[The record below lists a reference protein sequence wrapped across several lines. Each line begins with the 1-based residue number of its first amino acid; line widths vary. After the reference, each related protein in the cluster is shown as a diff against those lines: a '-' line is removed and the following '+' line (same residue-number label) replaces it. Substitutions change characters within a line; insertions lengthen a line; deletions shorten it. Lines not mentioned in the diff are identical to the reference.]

1 MKLRFT
7 LAVIKAYH
15 SSADGSAFFVGL
27 LCNSS
32 VKLLI
37 FVTVDG
43 ICALLDNL
51 IYRICTWPFRLFDK
65 DLSSL
70 CLDGSTINIKLLF
83 HDFAKVLQWCI
94 YNYDFQV
101 LRSRHWCKYMLMQ

>member
-51 IYRICTWPFRLFDK
+51 ICGKLYIVFVRGLLD
-65 DLSSL
+65 SL
-70 CLDGSTINIKLLF
+70 TKI
-83 HDFAKVLQWCI
+83 
-94 YNYDFQV
+94 
-101 LRSRHWCKYMLMQ
+101 